1 MSMKLA
7 AVCICGPPDSVRQ
20 LVHMGRPS
28 WSHIFGGST
37 WKARERERERES
49 GRERERETG
58 EREEGRETGER
69 GERHGNSL
77 YTLTPDRPPPGGKY
91 W

>member
-37 WKARERERERES
+37 WKARERERES
-49 GRERERETG
+49 GREREREKQ
-58 EREEGRETGER
+58 ERETGEKGGR
-69 GERHGNSL
+69 DTETPYTPNSRS
-77 YTLTPDRPPPGGKY
+77 PAPGGKY